1 MIKLLKCPECN
12 KHLTYLT
19 TSNECTEYEHV
30 HINDVGDFVTTESN
44 SNRQGAETYVCPK
57 CDFESPIADNFIAEM
72 KCNCEHLE
80 SSIEKYD
87 GYDIEMCQ
95 HCGLVLSNEI
105 SSSELI
111 T

>member
-57 CDFESPIADNFIAEM
+57 CEYETYNANDFIA
-72 KCNCEHLE
+72 KFDCDCEHLE
-80 SSIEKYD
+80 SSIETYN
-87 GYDIEMCQ
+87 GYDIEVCQ
-95 HCGLVLSNEI
+95 HCGLVLSNEMT
-105 SSSELI
+105 ELI
-111 T
+111 S